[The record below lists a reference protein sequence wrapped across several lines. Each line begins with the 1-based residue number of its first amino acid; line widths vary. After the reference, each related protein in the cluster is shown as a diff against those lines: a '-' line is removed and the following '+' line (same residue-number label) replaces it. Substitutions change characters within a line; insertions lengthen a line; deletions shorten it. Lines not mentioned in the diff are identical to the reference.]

1 MRNFSYLI
9 PGILAGANMPR
20 GRSDLE
26 YIAKQGIK
34 ILVTAME
41 DSLDEDMVKG
51 AGLEY
56 HYFPVLPYG
65 TPSLQQ
71 IDEFVELVNQN
82 RQKNHPVAVHCYM
95 GWGRTGTLLAA
106 YLISEGM
113 SANDAIDEVRKK
125 RPGSIET
132 GGQEQVLFIYQQA
145 LAARRS

>member
-1 MRNFSYLI
+1 
-9 PGILAGANMPR
+9 MPR
-20 GRSDLE
+20 GKDDLT

-34 ILVTAME
+34 VLVTAME
-41 DSLDEDMVKG
+41 DSLDEDMVKA

-71 IDEFVELVNQN
+71 IDEFVDLVNQN
-82 RQKNHPVAVHCYM
+82 RKKNRPVAVHCYM
-95 GWGRTGTLLAA
+95 GWGRTGTFLGA
-106 YLISEGM
+106 YLVSEGI
-113 SANDAIDEVRKK
+113 SASDAIDEVRKK

-145 LAARRS
+145 LAARQS

>member
-9 PGILAGANMPR
+9 PSVLAGANMPR
-20 GRSDLE
+20 GKDDLDHLV
-26 YIAKQGIK
+26 KQGIK
-34 ILVTAME
+34 VLVTAME
-41 DSLDEDMVKG
+41 DRLDEDMVKS

-71 IDEFVELVNQN
+71 IDAFVELVNRN
-82 RQKNHPVAVHCYM
+82 RQKNRPVAVHCFM

-106 YLISEGM
+106 YLVSEGM
-113 SANDAIDEVRKK
+113 SASDAIDEVRGK

-132 GGQEQVLFIYQQA
+132 GGQEQVLFIYEQA
-145 LAARRS
+145 LVARRT